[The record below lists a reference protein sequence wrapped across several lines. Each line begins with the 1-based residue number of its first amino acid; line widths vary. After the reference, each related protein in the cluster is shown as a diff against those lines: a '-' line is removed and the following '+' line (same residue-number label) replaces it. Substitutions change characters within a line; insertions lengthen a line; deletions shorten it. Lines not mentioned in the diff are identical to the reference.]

1 MIRFIKRIVYCFV
14 GLLTF
19 LLLMYLVAFCVGEP
33 ELNKDRY
40 IKLYDDQNE
49 IFYQSINN
57 YSGQYVSLENV
68 NPYFLKAIVS
78 IEDKRF
84 YQHHGFDY
92 VGISRAIKTN
102 VIKRKNS
109 QGAST
114 ITQQYARL
122 LYLTNEKTWSRK
134 VKEAFFTLQ
143 LETHLSK
150 DKILEGYVNNVYF
163 GHGIY
168 GIENA
173 AQYFYKKKASEL
185 TLNEASM
192 LAGVV
197 NGPQYYSPLLHE
209 RKAKQRQALVLNAM
223 YENHVITKSVLE
235 ATKKQT
241 LNLAKEHSLNENM
254 STYYYKDTVL
264 QELENLGYY
273 NNQYLN
279 KGLDILEQERV
290 WVNYE
295 VESKATKL
303 IKEKD
308 IQTDLQCAFTVVN
321 PKTSQLQAL
330 LGGKDYSKSQYNRAL
345 HANRQI
351 GSTMKPLLYYLALEN
366 GFNPTTSFLCEP
378 TTFKLE
384 NKTTYSPS
392 NFHKKYAY
400 KDITLAQAI
409 AVSDNIFAVKT
420 HLFLGTENLYN
431 FLRNYHIKAKNNASL
446 ALGTVNT
453 NIYNLSNIYCNIAST
468 GKYQPIYTIEK
479 ITDHQGKLIYQHKN
493 KRTQT
498 LNKES
503 CLILSQLLTGTFNKQ
518 FSTYLSATM
527 SNYQTK
533 YTVACKT
540 GSTDYD
546 NLIVAYNP
554 NILITGWVGYDD
566 NRKIEQSEEKVITK
580 DVTISFLNKHIKK
593 ESWYYPTSKLNA
605 ISINP
610 LSGEFDEN
618 GIVYWF
624 RKGTP

>member
-279 KGLDILEQERV
+279 KGLNIYTSFHQKYQDTLNQ
-290 WVNYE
+290 
-295 VESKATKL
+295 L

-384 NKTTYSPS
+384 NQTTYSPS

-527 SNYQTK
+527 ENYQTK
-533 YTVACKT
+533 YKVACKT

-554 NILITGWVGYDD
+554 NILINGWVGYDD
-566 NRKIEQSEEKVITK
+566 NRKIENSQEKVLAKELAI
-580 DVTISFLNKHIKK
+580 DFLNKEIKK
-593 ESWYYPTSKLNA
+593 ESWYKLTSKLNA
-605 ISINP
+605 IAINP
-610 LSGEFDEN
+610 ISGNIDET

>member
-1 MIRFIKRIVYCFV
+1 MIRFIKRILYCFIA
-14 GLLTF
+14 LLTF

-209 RKAKQRQALVLNAM
+209 KKAKQRQALVLNAM
-223 YENHVITKSVLE
+223 YENNVITKSVLE

-264 QELENLGYY
+264 QELEDLGYY

-279 KGLDILEQERV
+279 KGLNIYTSFHQEYQDTL
-290 WVNYE
+290 NQ
-295 VESKATKL
+295 L

-308 IQTDLQCAFTVVN
+308 IQSDLQCAFTVVN

-384 NKTTYSPS
+384 NQTTYSPS
-392 NFHKKYAY
+392 NFHQKYAY

-409 AVSDNIFAVKT
+409 AVSDNIYAVKT

-479 ITDHQGKLIYQHKN
+479 ITDHQGNLIYQHKN
-493 KRTQT
+493 KRTQN

-527 SNYQTK
+527 ANYQTN

-566 NRKIEQSEEKVITK
+566 NRKMEQSEEKTITK
-580 DVTISFLNKHIKK
+580 DVAISFLNKHIKK
-593 ESWYYPTSKLNA
+593 EAWYYPTSKLNA

-618 GIVYWF
+618 SIVYWF

>member
-1 MIRFIKRIVYCFV
+1 
-14 GLLTF
+14 
-19 LLLMYLVAFCVGEP
+19 
-33 ELNKDRY
+33 
-40 IKLYDDQNE
+40 
-49 IFYQSINN
+49 
-57 YSGQYVSLENV
+57 
-68 NPYFLKAIVS
+68 
-78 IEDKRF
+78 
-84 YQHHGFDY
+84 
-92 VGISRAIKTN
+92 
-102 VIKRKNS
+102 
-109 QGAST
+109 
-114 ITQQYARL
+114 
-122 LYLTNEKTWSRK
+122 
-134 VKEAFFTLQ
+134 
-143 LETHLSK
+143 
-150 DKILEGYVNNVYF
+150 
-163 GHGIY
+163 
-168 GIENA
+168 
-173 AQYFYKKKASEL
+173 
-185 TLNEASM
+185 M

-264 QELENLGYY
+264 QELEDLGYY

-279 KGLDILEQERV
+279 KGLNIYTSFHQEYQDTL
-290 WVNYE
+290 NQ
-295 VESKATKL
+295 L

-384 NKTTYSPS
+384 NQTTYSPS
-392 NFHKKYAY
+392 NFHQKYAY

-527 SNYQTK
+527 SNYQAK

-566 NRKIEQSEEKVITK
+566 NRKMEQSEEKTITK
-580 DVTISFLNKHIKK
+580 DVAISFLNKHIKK
-593 ESWYYPTSKLNA
+593 EAWYYPTSKLNA

>member
-1 MIRFIKRIVYCFV
+1 MIRFIKRIVYCLA

-68 NPYFLKAIVS
+68 SPYFLKAIVS

-209 RKAKQRQALVLNAM
+209 KKAKQRQVLVLNAM
-223 YENHVITKSVLE
+223 YENNVITKSVLE

-264 QELENLGYY
+264 QELEDLGYY

-279 KGLDILEQERV
+279 KGLNIYTSFHQEYQDTL
-290 WVNYE
+290 NQ
-295 VESKATKL
+295 L

-384 NKTTYSPS
+384 NQTTYSPS
-392 NFHKKYAY
+392 NFHQKYAY

-409 AVSDNIFAVKT
+409 AVSDNIYAVKT

-479 ITDHQGKLIYQHKN
+479 ITDHQGNLIYQHKN
-493 KRTQT
+493 KRTQN

-527 SNYQTK
+527 ANYQTN

-566 NRKIEQSEEKVITK
+566 NRKMEQSEEKTITK
-580 DVTISFLNKHIKK
+580 DVAISFLNKHIKK
-593 ESWYYPTSKLNA
+593 EAWYYPTSKLNA

-624 RKGTP
+624 RKGT

>member
-1 MIRFIKRIVYCFV
+1 MIRFIKRIVYCLA

-68 NPYFLKAIVS
+68 SPYFLKAIVS

-209 RKAKQRQALVLNAM
+209 KKAKQRQSLVLNAM
-223 YENHVITKSVLE
+223 YENNVITKNVLE

-264 QELENLGYY
+264 QELEDLGYY

-279 KGLDILEQERV
+279 KGLNIYTSFHQEYQDTL
-290 WVNYE
+290 NQ
-295 VESKATKL
+295 L

-384 NKTTYSPS
+384 NQTTYSPS
-392 NFHKKYAY
+392 NFHRKYAY

-409 AVSDNIFAVKT
+409 AVSDNIYAVKT

-479 ITDHQGKLIYQHKN
+479 ITDHQGNLIYQHKN
-493 KRTQT
+493 KRTQN

-527 SNYQTK
+527 ANYQTN

-566 NRKIEQSEEKVITK
+566 NRKMEQSEEKTITK
-580 DVTISFLNKHIKK
+580 DVAISFLNKHIKK
-593 ESWYYPTSKLNA
+593 EAWYYPTSKLNA

>member
-1 MIRFIKRIVYCFV
+1 MIRFIKRIVYCLA

-68 NPYFLKAIVS
+68 SPYFLKAIVS

-209 RKAKQRQALVLNAM
+209 KKAKQRQVLVLNAM
-223 YENHVITKSVLE
+223 YENNVITKSVLE

-264 QELENLGYY
+264 QELEDLGYY

-279 KGLDILEQERV
+279 KGLNIYTSFHQEYQDTL
-290 WVNYE
+290 NQ
-295 VESKATKL
+295 L

-384 NKTTYSPS
+384 NQTTYSPS
-392 NFHKKYAY
+392 NFHQKYAY

-409 AVSDNIFAVKT
+409 AVSDNIYAVKT

-479 ITDHQGKLIYQHKN
+479 ITDHQGNLIYQHKN
-493 KRTQT
+493 KRTQN

-527 SNYQTK
+527 ANYQTN

-566 NRKIEQSEEKVITK
+566 NRKIEQSEEKTITK
-580 DVTISFLNKHIKK
+580 DVAISFLNKHIKK
-593 ESWYYPTSKLNA
+593 EAWYYPTSKLNA

>member
-1 MIRFIKRIVYCFV
+1 MIRFIKRIVYCLA

-57 YSGQYVSLENV
+57 YNGQYVSLENV
-68 NPYFLKAIVS
+68 SPYFLKAIVS

-209 RKAKQRQALVLNAM
+209 KKAKQRQALVLNAM
-223 YENHVITKSVLE
+223 YENNVITKNVLE

-264 QELENLGYY
+264 QELEDLGYY

-279 KGLDILEQERV
+279 KGLNIYTSFHQEYQDTL
-290 WVNYE
+290 NQ
-295 VESKATKL
+295 L

-384 NKTTYSPS
+384 NQTTYSPS
-392 NFHKKYAY
+392 NFHQKYAY

-409 AVSDNIFAVKT
+409 AVSDNIYAVKT

-479 ITDHQGKLIYQHKN
+479 ITDHQGNLIYQHKN
-493 KRTQT
+493 KRTQN

-527 SNYQTK
+527 ANYQTN

-566 NRKIEQSEEKVITK
+566 NRKMEQSEEKTITK
-580 DVTISFLNKHIKK
+580 DVAISFLNKHIKK
-593 ESWYYPTSKLNA
+593 EAWYYPTSKLNA

>member
-1 MIRFIKRIVYCFV
+1 MIRFIKRIVYCLA
-14 GLLTF
+14 GLFTF

-68 NPYFLKAIVS
+68 SPYFLKAIVS

-209 RKAKQRQALVLNAM
+209 KKAKQRQVLVLNAM
-223 YENHVITKSVLE
+223 YENNVITKSVLE

-264 QELENLGYY
+264 QELEDLGYY

-279 KGLDILEQERV
+279 KGLNIYTSFHQEYQDTL
-290 WVNYE
+290 NQ
-295 VESKATKL
+295 L
-303 IKEKD
+303 IKEKN

-384 NKTTYSPS
+384 NQTTYSPS
-392 NFHKKYAY
+392 NFHQKYAY

-409 AVSDNIFAVKT
+409 AVSDNIYAVKT

-468 GKYQPIYTIEK
+468 GKYQPIYAIEK

-493 KRTQT
+493 KRTQN

-527 SNYQTK
+527 ANYQTN

-566 NRKIEQSEEKVITK
+566 NRKMEQSEEKTITK
-580 DVTISFLNKHIKK
+580 DVAISFLNKHIKK
-593 ESWYYPTSKLNA
+593 EAWYYPTSKLNA

>member
-1 MIRFIKRIVYCFV
+1 MIRFIKRIVYCLA

-68 NPYFLKAIVS
+68 SPYFLKAIVS

-209 RKAKQRQALVLNAM
+209 KKAKQRQVLVLNAM
-223 YENHVITKSVLE
+223 YENNVITKSVLE

-264 QELENLGYY
+264 QELEDLGYY

-279 KGLDILEQERV
+279 KGLNIYTSFHQEYQDTL
-290 WVNYE
+290 NQ
-295 VESKATKL
+295 L

-366 GFNPTTSFLCEP
+366 GFNPSTSFLCEP

-384 NKTTYSPS
+384 NQTTYSPS
-392 NFHKKYAY
+392 NFHQKYAY
-400 KDITLAQAI
+400 KNITLAQAI
-409 AVSDNIFAVKT
+409 AVSDNIYAVKT

-493 KRTQT
+493 KRTQN

-527 SNYQTK
+527 ANYQTN

-566 NRKIEQSEEKVITK
+566 NRKMEQSEEKTITK
-580 DVTISFLNKHIKK
+580 DVAISFLNKHIKK
-593 ESWYYPTSKLNA
+593 EAWYYPTSKLNA

>member
-1 MIRFIKRIVYCFV
+1 MIRFIKRIVYCLA

-68 NPYFLKAIVS
+68 SPYFLKAIVS

-209 RKAKQRQALVLNAM
+209 KKAKQRQALVLNAM
-223 YENHVITKSVLE
+223 YENNVITKSVLE

-264 QELENLGYY
+264 QELEDLGYY

-279 KGLDILEQERV
+279 KGLNIYTSFHQEYQDTL
-290 WVNYE
+290 NQ
-295 VESKATKL
+295 L

-384 NKTTYSPS
+384 NQTTYSPS
-392 NFHKKYAY
+392 NFHQKYAY

-409 AVSDNIFAVKT
+409 AVSDNIYAVKT

-479 ITDHQGKLIYQHKN
+479 ITDHQGNIIYQHKN
-493 KRTQT
+493 KRTQN

-527 SNYQTK
+527 ANYQTN

-566 NRKIEQSEEKVITK
+566 NRKMEQSEEKTVTK
-580 DVTISFLNKHIKK
+580 DVAISFLNKHIKK
-593 ESWYYPTSKLNA
+593 EAWYYPTSKLNA

>member
-1 MIRFIKRIVYCFV
+1 MIRFIKRIVYCLA

-68 NPYFLKAIVS
+68 SPYFLKAIVS

-209 RKAKQRQALVLNAM
+209 KKAKQRQALVLNAM
-223 YENHVITKSVLE
+223 YENNMITKSVLE

-264 QELENLGYY
+264 QELEDLGYY

-279 KGLDILEQERV
+279 KGLNIYTSFHQEYQDTL
-290 WVNYE
+290 NQ
-295 VESKATKL
+295 L
-303 IKEKD
+303 IKERD
-308 IQTDLQCAFTVVN
+308 IQSDLQCAFTIVN

-384 NKTTYSPS
+384 NQTTYSPS
-392 NFHKKYAY
+392 NFHQKYAY

-409 AVSDNIFAVKT
+409 AVSDNIYAVKT

-479 ITDHQGKLIYQHKN
+479 ITDHQGNLIYQHKN
-493 KRTQT
+493 KRTQN

-527 SNYQTK
+527 ANYQTK

-566 NRKIEQSEEKVITK
+566 NRKMEQSEEKTITK
-580 DVTISFLNKHIKK
+580 DVAIAFLNKHIKK
-593 ESWYYPTSKLNA
+593 EAWYYPTSKLNA

>member
-1 MIRFIKRIVYCFV
+1 MIRFIKRIVYCFAS
-14 GLLTF
+14 LLTF

-68 NPYFLKAIVS
+68 SPYFLKAIVS

-209 RKAKQRQALVLNAM
+209 
-223 YENHVITKSVLE
+223 KS
-235 ATKKQT
+235 
-241 LNLAKEHSLNENM
+241 
-254 STYYYKDTVL
+254 
-264 QELENLGYY
+264 
-273 NNQYLN
+273 
-279 KGLDILEQERV
+279 
-290 WVNYE
+290 
-295 VESKATKL
+295 
-303 IKEKD
+303 
-308 IQTDLQCAFTVVN
+308 
-321 PKTSQLQAL
+321 
-330 LGGKDYSKSQYNRAL
+330 
-345 HANRQI
+345 
-351 GSTMKPLLYYLALEN
+351 
-366 GFNPTTSFLCEP
+366 
-378 TTFKLE
+378 
-384 NKTTYSPS
+384 KTT
-392 NFHKKYAY
+392 
-400 KDITLAQAI
+400 
-409 AVSDNIFAVKT
+409 
-420 HLFLGTENLYN
+420 
-431 FLRNYHIKAKNNASL
+431 
-446 ALGTVNT
+446 
-453 NIYNLSNIYCNIAST
+453 AST
-468 GKYQPIYTIEK
+468 
-479 ITDHQGKLIYQHKN
+479 
-493 KRTQT
+493 
-498 LNKES
+498 
-503 CLILSQLLTGTFNKQ
+503 C
-518 FSTYLSATM
+518 
-527 SNYQTK
+527 
-533 YTVACKT
+533 
-540 GSTDYD
+540 
-546 NLIVAYNP
+546 
-554 NILITGWVGYDD
+554 
-566 NRKIEQSEEKVITK
+566 
-580 DVTISFLNKHIKK
+580 IKC
-593 ESWYYPTSKLNA
+593 N
-605 ISINP
+605 
-610 LSGEFDEN
+610 
-618 GIVYWF
+618 V
-624 RKGTP
+624 

>member
-1 MIRFIKRIVYCFV
+1 MIRFIKRIVYCLA

-68 NPYFLKAIVS
+68 SPYFLKAIVS

-209 RKAKQRQALVLNAM
+209 KKAKQRQTLVLNAM
-223 YENHVITKSVLE
+223 YENNVITKSVLE

-264 QELENLGYY
+264 QELEDLGYY

-279 KGLDILEQERV
+279 KGLNIYTSFHQEYQDTL
-290 WVNYE
+290 NQ
-295 VESKATKL
+295 L

-384 NKTTYSPS
+384 NQTTYSPS
-392 NFHKKYAY
+392 NFHQKYAY

-409 AVSDNIFAVKT
+409 AVSDNIYAVKT

-479 ITDHQGKLIYQHKN
+479 ITDHQGNLIYQHKN
-493 KRTQT
+493 KRTQN

-527 SNYQTK
+527 ANYQTN

-566 NRKIEQSEEKVITK
+566 NRKMEQSEEKTITK
-580 DVTISFLNKHIKK
+580 DVAISFLNKHIKK
-593 ESWYYPTSKLNA
+593 EAWYYPTSKLNA

>member
-1 MIRFIKRIVYCFV
+1 MIRFIKKIVYCLA

-19 LLLMYLVAFCVGEP
+19 LLLMYLVAFCIGEP

-57 YSGQYVSLENV
+57 YSGQYVSLKDV
-68 NPYFLKAIVS
+68 SPYFLKAIVS

-150 DKILEGYVNNVYF
+150 NKILEGYVNNVYF

-209 RKAKQRQALVLNAM
+209 KKARQRQTLVLNSM
-223 YENHVITKSVLE
+223 YENNVITKSVLE

-264 QELENLGYY
+264 QELEDLGYY

-279 KGLDILEQERV
+279 KGLNIYTSFHQEYQDTL
-290 WVNYE
+290 NQ
-295 VESKATKL
+295 L

-384 NKTTYSPS
+384 NQTTYSPS
-392 NFHKKYAY
+392 NFHQKYAY

-409 AVSDNIFAVKT
+409 AVSDNIYAVKT

-453 NIYNLSNIYCNIAST
+453 NIYTLSNIYCNIAST

-479 ITDHQGKLIYQHKN
+479 ITDHQGNIIYQHKN
-493 KRTQT
+493 KRTQN

-527 SNYQTK
+527 ANYQSN

-566 NRKIEQSEEKVITK
+566 NRKMEQSEEKTITK

-593 ESWYYPTSKLNA
+593 EAWYYPTSKLNA

-618 GIVYWF
+618 GIIYWF

>member
-1 MIRFIKRIVYCFV
+1 MIRFIKRIVYCLA

-68 NPYFLKAIVS
+68 SPYFLKAIVS

-209 RKAKQRQALVLNAM
+209 KKAKQRQVLVLNAM
-223 YENHVITKSVLE
+223 YENNVITKSVLE

-264 QELENLGYY
+264 QELEDLGYY

-279 KGLDILEQERV
+279 KGLNIYTSFHQEYQDTL
-290 WVNYE
+290 NQ
-295 VESKATKL
+295 L

-384 NKTTYSPS
+384 NQTTYSPS
-392 NFHKKYAY
+392 NFHQKYAY

-409 AVSDNIFAVKT
+409 AVSDNIYAVKT

-431 FLRNYHIKAKNNASL
+431 FLSNYHIKAKNNASL

-479 ITDHQGKLIYQHKN
+479 ITDHQGNLIYQHKN
-493 KRTQT
+493 KRTQN

-527 SNYQTK
+527 ANYQTN

-566 NRKIEQSEEKVITK
+566 NRKMEQSEEKTITK
-580 DVTISFLNKHIKK
+580 DVAISFLNKHIKK
-593 ESWYYPTSKLNA
+593 EAWYYPTSKLNA

>member
-1 MIRFIKRIVYCFV
+1 MIRFIKRIVYCLA

-68 NPYFLKAIVS
+68 SPYFLKAIVS

-209 RKAKQRQALVLNAM
+209 KKAKQRQVLVLNAM
-223 YENHVITKSVLE
+223 YENNVITKSVLE

-264 QELENLGYY
+264 QELEDLGYY

-279 KGLDILEQERV
+279 KGLNIYTSFHQEYQDTL
-290 WVNYE
+290 NQ
-295 VESKATKL
+295 L

-384 NKTTYSPS
+384 NQTTYSPS
-392 NFHKKYAY
+392 NFHQKYAY

-409 AVSDNIFAVKT
+409 AVSDNIYAVKT

-479 ITDHQGKLIYQHKN
+479 ITDHQGNLIYQHKN
-493 KRTQT
+493 KRTQN

-527 SNYQTK
+527 ANYQTN

-566 NRKIEQSEEKVITK
+566 NRKMEQSEEKTITK
-580 DVTISFLNKHIKK
+580 DVAIPFLNKHIKK
-593 ESWYYPTSKLNA
+593 EAWYYPTSKLNA

>member
-1 MIRFIKRIVYCFV
+1 MIRFIKRIVYCLA

-68 NPYFLKAIVS
+68 SPYFLKAIVS

-192 LAGVV
+192 LAGIV

-209 RKAKQRQALVLNAM
+209 KKAKQRQVLVLNAM
-223 YENHVITKSVLE
+223 YENNVITKSVLE

-264 QELENLGYY
+264 QELEDLGYY

-279 KGLDILEQERV
+279 KGLNIYTSFHQEYQDTL
-290 WVNYE
+290 NQ
-295 VESKATKL
+295 L
-303 IKEKD
+303 IKEKN

-384 NKTTYSPS
+384 NQTTYSPS
-392 NFHKKYAY
+392 NFHQKYAY

-409 AVSDNIFAVKT
+409 AVSDNIYAVKT

-493 KRTQT
+493 KRTQN

-527 SNYQTK
+527 ANYQTN

-566 NRKIEQSEEKVITK
+566 NRKMEQSEEKTITK
-580 DVTISFLNKHIKK
+580 DVAISFLNKHIKK
-593 ESWYYPTSKLNA
+593 EAWYYPTSKLNA

>member
-1 MIRFIKRIVYCFV
+1 MIRFIKRIVYCLAS
-14 GLLTF
+14 LLTF

-68 NPYFLKAIVS
+68 SPYFLKAIVS

-209 RKAKQRQALVLNAM
+209 KKAKQRQALVLNAM
-223 YENHVITKSVLE
+223 YENNVITKNVLE

-264 QELENLGYY
+264 QELEDLGYY

-279 KGLDILEQERV
+279 KGLNIYTSFHQEYQDTL
-290 WVNYE
+290 NQ
-295 VESKATKL
+295 L

-384 NKTTYSPS
+384 NQTTYSPS
-392 NFHKKYAY
+392 NFHQKYAY

-409 AVSDNIFAVKT
+409 AVSDNIYAVKT

-479 ITDHQGKLIYQHKN
+479 ITDHQGNLIYQHKN
-493 KRTQT
+493 KRTQN

-527 SNYQTK
+527 ANYQTN

-566 NRKIEQSEEKVITK
+566 NRKMEQSEEKTITK
-580 DVTISFLNKHIKK
+580 DVAISFLNKHIKK
-593 ESWYYPTSKLNA
+593 EAWYYPTSKLNA

>member
-1 MIRFIKRIVYCFV
+1 MIRFIKRIVYCLA

-68 NPYFLKAIVS
+68 SPYFLKAIVS

-168 GIENA
+168 GIEND

-209 RKAKQRQALVLNAM
+209 KKAKQRQTLVLNAM
-223 YENHVITKSVLE
+223 YENNVITKSVLE

-264 QELENLGYY
+264 QELEDLGYY

-279 KGLDILEQERV
+279 KGLNIYTSFHQKYQDTLNQ
-290 WVNYE
+290 
-295 VESKATKL
+295 L

-384 NKTTYSPS
+384 NQTTYSPS
-392 NFHKKYAY
+392 NFHQKYAY

-409 AVSDNIFAVKT
+409 AVSDNIYAVKT

-479 ITDHQGKLIYQHKN
+479 ITDHQGNLIYQHKN
-493 KRTQT
+493 KRTQN

-527 SNYQTK
+527 ANYQTN

-566 NRKIEQSEEKVITK
+566 NRKMEQSEEKTITK
-580 DVTISFLNKHIKK
+580 DVAISFLNKHIKK
-593 ESWYYPTSKLNA
+593 EAWYYPTSKLNA

>member
-1 MIRFIKRIVYCFV
+1 MIRFIKRIVYCLA

-57 YSGQYVSLENV
+57 YNGQYVSLENV
-68 NPYFLKAIVS
+68 SPYFLKAIVS

-209 RKAKQRQALVLNAM
+209 KKAKQRQDLVLNAM
-223 YENHVITKSVLE
+223 YENNVITKSVLE

-264 QELENLGYY
+264 QELEDLGYY

-279 KGLDILEQERV
+279 KGLNIYTSFHQEYQDTL
-290 WVNYE
+290 NQ
-295 VESKATKL
+295 L

-384 NKTTYSPS
+384 NQTTYSPS
-392 NFHKKYAY
+392 NFHQKYAY

-409 AVSDNIFAVKT
+409 AVSDNIYAVKT

-479 ITDHQGKLIYQHKN
+479 ITDHQGNLIYQHKN
-493 KRTQT
+493 KRTQN

-527 SNYQTK
+527 ANYQTN

-566 NRKIEQSEEKVITK
+566 NRKMEQSEEKTITK
-580 DVTISFLNKHIKK
+580 DVAISFLNKHIKK
-593 ESWYYPTSKLNA
+593 EAWYYPTSKLNA

>member
-1 MIRFIKRIVYCFV
+1 MIRFIKRIIYCLA

-19 LLLMYLVAFCVGEP
+19 LLLMYLVAFCIGEP

-68 NPYFLKAIVS
+68 SPYFLKAIVS

-197 NGPQYYSPLLHE
+197 NGPQYYSPLLHKK
-209 RKAKQRQALVLNAM
+209 KAKQRQTLVLNAM
-223 YENHVITKSVLE
+223 YENNVITKSILE

-264 QELENLGYY
+264 QELEDLGYY

-279 KGLDILEQERV
+279 KGLNIYTSFHQEYQDTLNR
-290 WVNYE
+290 
-295 VESKATKL
+295 L

-330 LGGKDYSKSQYNRAL
+330 IGGKDYSKSQYNRAL
-345 HANRQI
+345 YAKRQI

-384 NKTTYSPS
+384 NQTTYSPS
-392 NFHKKYAY
+392 NFHQKYAY

-409 AVSDNIFAVKT
+409 AVSDNIYAVKT

-479 ITDHQGKLIYQHKN
+479 ITDHQGKIIYQHKN
-493 KRTQT
+493 KRTQN

-527 SNYQTK
+527 ANYQTN
-533 YTVACKT
+533 YTVSCKT

-566 NRKIEQSEEKVITK
+566 NRKMEQSEEKTITK
-580 DVTISFLNKHIKK
+580 DVAISFLNEHIKK
-593 ESWYYPTSKLNA
+593 EAWYYPTSKLNA

>member
-1 MIRFIKRIVYCFV
+1 MIRFIKRIVYCLA

-57 YSGQYVSLENV
+57 YNGQYVSLENV
-68 NPYFLKAIVS
+68 SPYFLKAIVS

-209 RKAKQRQALVLNAM
+209 KKAKQRQALVLNAM
-223 YENHVITKSVLE
+223 YENNVITKNVLE

-264 QELENLGYY
+264 QELEDLGYY

-279 KGLDILEQERV
+279 KGLNIYTSFHQEYQDTL
-290 WVNYE
+290 NQ
-295 VESKATKL
+295 L

-384 NKTTYSPS
+384 NQTTYSPS
-392 NFHKKYAY
+392 NFHRKYAY

-409 AVSDNIFAVKT
+409 AVSDNIYAVKT

-479 ITDHQGKLIYQHKN
+479 ITDHQGNLIYQHKN
-493 KRTQT
+493 KRTQN

-527 SNYQTK
+527 ANYQTN

-566 NRKIEQSEEKVITK
+566 NRKMEQSEEKTITK
-580 DVTISFLNKHIKK
+580 DVAISFLNKHIKK
-593 ESWYYPTSKLNA
+593 EAWYYPTSKLNA

-624 RKGTP
+624 RKGIP

>member
-1 MIRFIKRIVYCFV
+1 MIRFIKRIVYCLAS
-14 GLLTF
+14 LLTF

-68 NPYFLKAIVS
+68 SPYFLKAIVS

-209 RKAKQRQALVLNAM
+209 KKAKQRQVLVLNAM
-223 YENHVITKSVLE
+223 YENNVITKSVLE

-264 QELENLGYY
+264 QELEDLGYY

-279 KGLDILEQERV
+279 KGLNIYTSFHQEYQDTL
-290 WVNYE
+290 NQ
-295 VESKATKL
+295 L

-384 NKTTYSPS
+384 NQTTYSPS
-392 NFHKKYAY
+392 NFHQKYAY

-409 AVSDNIFAVKT
+409 AVSDNIYAVKT

-479 ITDHQGKLIYQHKN
+479 ITDHQGNLIYQHKN
-493 KRTQT
+493 KRTQN

-527 SNYQTK
+527 ANYQTN

-566 NRKIEQSEEKVITK
+566 NRKMEQSEEKTITK
-580 DVTISFLNKHIKK
+580 DVAISFLNKHIKK
-593 ESWYYPTSKLNA
+593 EAWYYPTSKLNA

>member
-279 KGLDILEQERV
+279 KGLNIYTSFHQEYQDTL
-290 WVNYE
+290 NQ
-295 VESKATKL
+295 L

-384 NKTTYSPS
+384 NQTTYSPS

-546 NLIVAYNP
+546 NLIVAYW
-554 NILITGWVGYDD
+554 LGW
-566 NRKIEQSEEKVITK
+566 
-580 DVTISFLNKHIKK
+580 L
-593 ESWYYPTSKLNA
+593 
-605 ISINP
+605 
-610 LSGEFDEN
+610 
-618 GIVYWF
+618 
-624 RKGTP
+624 

>member
-1 MIRFIKRIVYCFV
+1 MIRFIKRIVYCFAS
-14 GLLTF
+14 LLTF

-68 NPYFLKAIVS
+68 SPYFLKAIVS

-209 RKAKQRQALVLNAM
+209 KKAKQRQALVLNAM

-264 QELENLGYY
+264 QELEDLGYY

-279 KGLDILEQERV
+279 KGLNIYTSFDQEYQDTL
-290 WVNYE
+290 NQ
-295 VESKATKL
+295 L

-384 NKTTYSPS
+384 NQTTYSPS
-392 NFHKKYAY
+392 NFHQKYAY

-409 AVSDNIFAVKT
+409 AVSDNIF
-420 HLFLGTENLYN
+420 
-431 FLRNYHIKAKNNASL
+431 
-446 ALGTVNT
+446 
-453 NIYNLSNIYCNIAST
+453 C
-468 GKYQPIYTIEK
+468 
-479 ITDHQGKLIYQHKN
+479 
-493 KRTQT
+493 
-498 LNKES
+498 
-503 CLILSQLLTGTFNKQ
+503 C
-518 FSTYLSATM
+518 
-527 SNYQTK
+527 
-533 YTVACKT
+533 
-540 GSTDYD
+540 
-546 NLIVAYNP
+546 
-554 NILITGWVGYDD
+554 
-566 NRKIEQSEEKVITK
+566 
-580 DVTISFLNKHIKK
+580 
-593 ESWYYPTSKLNA
+593 
-605 ISINP
+605 
-610 LSGEFDEN
+610 
-618 GIVYWF
+618 
-624 RKGTP
+624 

>member
-1 MIRFIKRIVYCFV
+1 MIRFIKRIVYCLA

-68 NPYFLKAIVS
+68 SPYFLKAIVS

-209 RKAKQRQALVLNAM
+209 KKAKQRQTLVLNAM
-223 YENHVITKSVLE
+223 YENNVITKSVLE

-264 QELENLGYY
+264 QELEDLGYY

-279 KGLDILEQERV
+279 KGLNIYTSFHQKYQDTLNQ
-290 WVNYE
+290 
-295 VESKATKL
+295 L

-384 NKTTYSPS
+384 NQTTYSPS
-392 NFHKKYAY
+392 NFHQKYAY

-409 AVSDNIFAVKT
+409 AVSDNIYAVKT

-479 ITDHQGKLIYQHKN
+479 ITDHQGNLIYQHKN
-493 KRTQT
+493 KRTQN

-527 SNYQTK
+527 ANYQTN

-566 NRKIEQSEEKVITK
+566 NRKMEQSEEKTITK
-580 DVTISFLNKHIKK
+580 DVAISFLNKHIKK
-593 ESWYYPTSKLNA
+593 EAWYYPTSKLNA

>member
-1 MIRFIKRIVYCFV
+1 MIRFIKRIVYCLA

-68 NPYFLKAIVS
+68 SPYFLKAIVS

-209 RKAKQRQALVLNAM
+209 KKAKQRQALVLNAM
-223 YENHVITKSVLE
+223 YENNVITKSVLE

-264 QELENLGYY
+264 QELEDLGYY

-279 KGLDILEQERV
+279 KGLNIYTSFHQEYQDTL
-290 WVNYE
+290 NQ
-295 VESKATKL
+295 L

-308 IQTDLQCAFTVVN
+308 IQSDLQCAFTVVN

-384 NKTTYSPS
+384 NQTTYSPS
-392 NFHKKYAY
+392 NFHQKYAY

-409 AVSDNIFAVKT
+409 AVSDNIYAVKT

-479 ITDHQGKLIYQHKN
+479 ITDHQGNLIYQHKN
-493 KRTQT
+493 KRTQN

-527 SNYQTK
+527 ANYQTN

-566 NRKIEQSEEKVITK
+566 NRKMEQSEEKTITK
-580 DVTISFLNKHIKK
+580 DVAISFLNKHIKK
-593 ESWYYPTSKLNA
+593 EAWYYPTSKLNA